1 MIKVCPRLKLLSR
14 DEETG
19 VEGYGGWDRQKRAF
33 SDDDL
38 QQVLFTSYL
47 ERRLVRYLCQVKES
61 IEELKRS
68 GCRIP
73 LIRIDTTDK
82 DTKEGE
88 VTNPNGCIVKGM
100 GLVVAVQNRRATF
113 YIYPR
118 FPQQPSDFF
127 IEIKGPSEDFGSATI
142 SIGSNLSQMSTI
154 SKQFSPTPRP
164 CNIVVNYKVNN
175 TYVRVTYVPCSEGP
189 HELSVLQN
197 EKHVVGSPYHII
209 VDKSSEEPFSYSK
222 WKKLSE
228 EEEDSKK
235 KITRRRLRVLMKV
248 VDFVT
253 EKMLLTEDDIEFGTA
268 NTQNN
273 FKELE
278 VDFDSIIAAP
288 NLEEALKKLEHGL
301 QKGKEIQNNVLG
313 SKDYNNPQ
321 LKDDKNKYVN
331 NDQIQ
336 QQNEVEE
343 INEFLQQ
350 HNEVEEINEFLD
362 MQEGEVDLVYYD
374 GVENVYF
381 DDQVNHADI
390 DFPEEDEHYNN
401 LNIDMGDSDYVS
413 CEDIHRSP
421 HKNSEMVHIIERIGI
436 DINNRKHEE
445 SSRYSDEQGHSE
457 TTFFLGPAEREIW
470 GTFEEKN
477 VNICNKEDIEVDT
490 TLLNIRHYPR
500 VLTPGV
506 PAMSAITEES
516 ENSKIY
522 VDCPETVTT
531 KEISL
536 FIPKMME
543 NEQDIDYHEYSR
555 EGNNIDMLA
564 PNNCD
569 ELVSCSNL
577 NQIDGK
583 LKSNIKLLET
593 IERIENV
600 KAIHQAADIDVGS
613 YHAKMVYADDQNC
626 PEIKPEEFPKII
638 VSDSKRKINEGYLS
652 SGSATSIL
660 NVKHKKSFRDE
671 LLSSPIK
678 GKDSIQAQPKPK
690 RLSNNNLKFAK
701 DGESMKTNHRS
712 RRHPSILIPGI
723 VSKWKRCFENKN
735 EAPSIGEKKCSRQS
749 YPNDERAEATNR
761 QNMVSQWKQFWDELL
776 INQTEKQHTSPI
788 AIKNKD
794 EEKPIE
800 ALKPGIV
807 ASSRQ
812 VFEKQTGAFKTET
825 ITQIKSVTSKSPLNI
840 TIAYDPLVKNNIVS
854 EVNSSVY
861 IPKIESM
868 DTLLINSKSYVNKAN
883 SSLAHNSNKMATSNQ
898 SCSFQNTGLN
908 GHGIEDRSNL
918 KEKEVC
924 SEKLGSYR
932 SETFNYLHF
941 TEPMK
946 NETDESTC
954 DDPSVQKCIDQSV
967 PEKMNPEDQEL
978 SLQTNIMSGSSVIDA
993 VLPACPK
1000 AAVVLYSYSDKK
1012 DDITSKNTEKS
1023 RERYEQAK
1031 SFFQKLESQSHDSAG
1046 ELTGSHPR
1054 VSRSVTS
1061 MGNLWEVSQS
1071 DLWDKSVTR
1080 RHKFRRKKKES
1091 RGIRSAPASDTET
1104 RLKMDR
1110 GSSSE
1115 SELGGSGRCKKVLER
1130 FHVKDLFL
1138 DVAGEFCGGSIGHGV
1153 PHREAVL
1160 AALRSVDEDL
1170 DRSGA
1175 VSPYEYTNM
1184 TDEHYGTS
1192 IATCPVPLSYQP
1204 EFPYISNTPPN
1215 LYRSRMGQSLRT
1227 VRNGMLGQ
1235 GALIWRHLT
1244 LSVASKRG
1252 LVAAGPTSASIFD
1265 HSSTGT
1271 VVPLQLE

>member
-1 MIKVCPRLKLLSR
+1 MHNVGPPNVCYSHWGTTKWKLCTLEDHQIEAMHTGGPPKWTLCTLEDHQMEAMHTSGPPNGSYAQWGTTKWKLSTLGDHQMEAIHTGGPLNGSYPHWGTTKCKLCTLGDHQMEAMHTGGPPNVSYAHWGTTKCKLCTLGDHQMEAINTGGPPNGSYPHWGTTKCKLSALGDHQMEAIHTGGPPRLWMMKASKGEQR
-14 DEETG
+14 K
-19 VEGYGGWDRQKRAF
+19 GGRAF

-68 GCRIP
+68 GCRLP

-100 GLVVAVQNRRATF
+100 GLVMAVKNRRATF

-142 SIGSNLSQMSTI
+142 SIGSNLSQLSTI

-197 EKHVVGSPYHII
+197 EKHVIGSPYHII
-209 VDKSSEEPFSYSK
+209 VDKSSVEPLSYSK

-253 EKMLLTEDDIEFGTA
+253 EKMLLTEDD
-268 NTQNN
+268 
-273 FKELE
+273 
-278 VDFDSIIAAP
+278 
-288 NLEEALKKLEHGL
+288 
-301 QKGKEIQNNVLG
+301 
-313 SKDYNNPQ
+313 
-321 LKDDKNKYVN
+321 
-331 NDQIQ
+331 
-336 QQNEVEE
+336 
-343 INEFLQQ
+343 
-350 HNEVEEINEFLD
+350 
-362 MQEGEVDLVYYD
+362 MQEGEVDLVYND
-374 GVENVYF
+374 EVENVYF
-381 DDQVNHADI
+381 DDQVNHANI

-421 HKNSEMVHIIERIGI
+421 HKNSEMVHIIER
-436 DINNRKHEE
+436 
-445 SSRYSDEQGHSE
+445 
-457 TTFFLGPAEREIW
+457 
-470 GTFEEKN
+470 
-477 VNICNKEDIEVDT
+477 V
-490 TLLNIRHYPR
+490 
-500 VLTPGV
+500 
-506 PAMSAITEES
+506 
-516 ENSKIY
+516 
-522 VDCPETVTT
+522 
-531 KEISL
+531 
-536 FIPKMME
+536 
-543 NEQDIDYHEYSR
+543 
-555 EGNNIDMLA
+555 
-564 PNNCD
+564 
-569 ELVSCSNL
+569 
-577 NQIDGK
+577 
-583 LKSNIKLLET
+583 
-593 IERIENV
+593 
-600 KAIHQAADIDVGS
+600 
-613 YHAKMVYADDQNC
+613 
-626 PEIKPEEFPKII
+626 
-638 VSDSKRKINEGYLS
+638 
-652 SGSATSIL
+652 
-660 NVKHKKSFRDE
+660 
-671 LLSSPIK
+671 
-678 GKDSIQAQPKPK
+678 
-690 RLSNNNLKFAK
+690 
-701 DGESMKTNHRS
+701 
-712 RRHPSILIPGI
+712 GI

-735 EAPSIGEKKCSRQS
+735 GAPSIGEKKFSRQT

-776 INQTEKQHTSPI
+776 INQTENQHTIPI

-794 EEKPIE
+794 EEKPLE

-807 ASSRQ
+807 A
-812 VFEKQTGAFKTET
+812 K
-825 ITQIKSVTSKSPLNI
+825 
-840 TIAYDPLVKNNIVS
+840 
-854 EVNSSVY
+854 
-861 IPKIESM
+861 
-868 DTLLINSKSYVNKAN
+868 
-883 SSLAHNSNKMATSNQ
+883 
-898 SCSFQNTGLN
+898 
-908 GHGIEDRSNL
+908 
-918 KEKEVC
+918 
-924 SEKLGSYR
+924 
-932 SETFNYLHF
+932 
-941 TEPMK
+941 PMK
-946 NETDESTC
+946 NQTDEST
-954 DDPSVQKCIDQSV
+954 SSLQKCIDQSV
-967 PEKMNPEDQEL
+967 PKKMNPEDQEL
-978 SLQTNIMSGSSVIDA
+978 SLQTNIMNGSSVIDA

-1054 VSRSVTS
+1054 VARSVTS
-1061 MGNLWEVSQS
+1061 MENLWEVSQS

-1080 RHKFRRKKKES
+1080 RHKFRRKKKEP

-1104 RLKMDR
+1104 RLKIHR

-1175 VSPYEYTNM
+1175 VSPYEYTNIS
-1184 TDEHYGTS
+1184 DEHYGTS
-1192 IATCPVPLSYQP
+1192 IVTSLVPLSYQP
-1204 EFPYISNTPPN
+1204 EFPYLSNTPPN
-1215 LYRSRMGQSLRT
+1215 LYRSRMVKSLRT
-1227 VRNGMLGQ
+1227 VRNGMVGQ

-1252 LVAAGPTSASIFD
+1252 IVAAGPASASIFD
-1265 HSSTGT
+1265 LSSTGT